1 VSELPFKLED
11 LARFIVE
18 AKRHTYA
25 GDGRP
30 APSSRPSSVDLVYE
44 RDDWRYHDSYFGTRD
59 FMGNE
64 IVYWRGQAVWGMIYY
79 GRILQPVRLGELWP
93 FLKRALQ
100 ATYTESRF
108 LGPSVY
114 SEVGWR
120 YEDTNQGTAAF
131 FEGQEEIRY
140 HGERVYRL
148 TYTGGLLI

>member
-1 VSELPFKLED
+1 LT
-11 LARFIVE
+11 RFIVE

-25 GDGRP
+25 GDGQP
-30 APSSRPSSVDLVYE
+30 ASSSRPCSVDLVYE
-44 RDDWRYHDSYFGTRD
+44 HGDWRYHDAYCGTRD

-64 IVYWRGQAVWGMIYY
+64 IVYWRGRAVWGMVYY
-79 GRILQPVRLGELWP
+79 GRVLQPVALGELWP

-108 LGPSVY
+108 LGPSSY

-120 YEDTNQGTAAF
+120 YEDTNRGTAAF
-131 FEGQEEIRY
+131 FEGQEEIHY
-140 HGERVYRL
+140 QDEHVYRL